1 MNFNYIIGIDISK
14 LTFDVAVFH
23 SGKKIKWM
31 KISNTEKGV
40 FELLKRLG
48 KLENFELSQTI
59 FCMEHTGIYTNPLL
73 KVLETHEAFVWLESG
88 LQIKRSMGLVRGK
101 NDKIDAERIASYA
114 YKNLE
119 NIKLWEA
126 PRKIIQRLN
135 GLILLRD
142 RLVKVNKQLNQP
154 INENV
159 GYTDEAI
166 RSETL
171 SNCKA
176 SLTAL
181 GQDIKKVE
189 KQIKELID
197 SDDDLRRL
205 NKIISSIYG
214 IGEVIS
220 TKLIVMTNEFKAFK
234 TGRQFACYS
243 GIAPF
248 EHSSGTSV
256 RGKTR
261 VSHLANKNAKTMLHM
276 AALSTIRKGGSMR
289 EYYERKVE
297 KGKSKISVINAI
309 RNKLVHCV
317 FACVRNDVMYQKN
330 YKVSS
335 I

>member
-1 MNFNYIIGIDISK
+1 M
-14 LTFDVAVFH
+14 
-23 SGKKIKWM
+23 
-31 KISNTEKGV
+31 
-40 FELLKRLG
+40 
-48 KLENFELSQTI
+48 
-59 FCMEHTGIYTNPLL
+59 
-73 KVLETHEAFVWLESG
+73 
-88 LQIKRSMGLVRGK
+88 
-101 NDKIDAERIASYA
+101 
-114 YKNLE
+114 
-119 NIKLWEA
+119 
-126 PRKIIQRLN
+126 
-135 GLILLRD
+135 
-142 RLVKVNKQLNQP
+142 NQP
-154 INENV
+154 IDENA

-171 SNCKA
+171 SNCKN

-181 GQDIKKVE
+181 SQDIKKVE

-205 NKIISSIYG
+205 NKIISSVDG

-220 TKLIVMTNEFKAFK
+220 AKLIVMTNEFKAFK

-243 GIAPF
+243 GVAPF

-276 AALSTIRKGGSMR
+276 AALPTIRKARSMR
-289 EYYERKVE
+289 NYYERKVE
-297 KGKSKISVINAI
+297 KGNSKMSVINAI
-309 RNKLVHCV
+309 RNKLIHCI

-335 I
+335 S